1 MILQHCPL
9 VPTSC
14 LRYPYSLLPPS
25 DLDGMA
31 NSTCLTGTS
40 ISDLLDKADR
50 NLLNLTATIAS
61 CPDICTLAW
70 GQGNPDLSGIG
81 VFISY
86 IMQAILTFLCGP
98 ILCLTYS
105 ALRRPG
111 ERDEISEPLSEIID
125 SFIDTCIAFNIPI
138 GIATTI
144 RMAQS
149 VPFFDQSFSLYLLAM
164 QLYSFMAVVLTSTI
178 FEKRRDKRRDNS
190 TTFFC
195 LGIQLFLL
203 IIASLFQSWNNL
215 RWLSTRQL
223 LESCKRFS
231 QIFPLWILSE
241 KMVICHASP
250 GRVTEILLKW
260 SFSRNIRNSIW
271 FLMSFFGIS
280 LCIGALL
287 TPKTLRLLILEKR
300 GKRIETN
307 LEEGYAWARK
317 NPKLLTGL
325 IHCLFTKGNQI

>member
-1 MILQHCPL
+1 
-9 VPTSC
+9 
-14 LRYPYSLLPPS
+14 
-25 DLDGMA
+25 MA

-61 CPDICTLAW
+61 CPDICTLAL

-86 IMQAILTFLCGP
+86 IMQASLTILCGP
-98 ILCLTYS
+98 ILFLTYS

-125 SFIDTCIAFNIPI
+125 SFIDTSIAFNIPV

-149 VPFFDQSFSLYLLAM
+149 VPFFDQSFSLYLLGM
-164 QLYSFMAVVLTSTI
+164 QSSSFMAAVLTSTI
-178 FEKRRDKRRDNS
+178 FEKRRDNS

-195 LGIQLFLL
+195 LWIQLFLL
-203 IIASLFQSWNNL
+203 IIASLVQGWNTF

-241 KMVICHASP
+241 KMVICHASL
-250 GRVTEILLKW
+250 GRVTEILLKVVVCAKY
-260 SFSRNIRNSIW
+260 SKFHLVFHVIFRN
-271 FLMSFFGIS
+271 FFMYWCPPHS
-280 LCIGALL
+280 QD
-287 TPKTLRLLILEKR
+287 
-300 GKRIETN
+300 IEVAN
-307 LEEGYAWARK
+307 PGEMGEE
-317 NPKLLTGL
+317 N
-325 IHCLFTKGNQI
+325 